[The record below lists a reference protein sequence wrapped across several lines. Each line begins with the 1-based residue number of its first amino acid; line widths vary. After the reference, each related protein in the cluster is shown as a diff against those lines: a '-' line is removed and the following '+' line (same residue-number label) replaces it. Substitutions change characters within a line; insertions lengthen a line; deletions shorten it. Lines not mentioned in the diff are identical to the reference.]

1 MTDKP
6 EFKKTWRIAEGGAL
20 LGTIDIVS
28 PWTGGPT
35 EAVVNI
41 DTMEVI
47 AAHGATCVPFLLIVP
62 QSIMGEVKKV
72 TGITDADNL
81 EEYPFDECE
90 GQSENGRR
98 WLAERGR
105 L

>member
-28 PWTGGPT
+28 PWTGDIT
-35 EAVVNI
+35 EAIVNI
-41 DTMEVI
+41 DSGKVI
-47 AAHGATCVPFLLIVP
+47 AAHGATCVPFPLIVP
-62 QSIMGEVKKV
+62 QSVMGEVKKV
-72 TGITDADNL
+72 TGITDTDNR